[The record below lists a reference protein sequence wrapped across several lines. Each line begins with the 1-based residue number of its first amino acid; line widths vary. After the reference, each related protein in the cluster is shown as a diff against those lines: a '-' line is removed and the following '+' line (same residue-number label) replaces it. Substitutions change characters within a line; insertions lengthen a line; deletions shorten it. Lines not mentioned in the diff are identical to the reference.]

1 MEYRLLSGVKA
12 PSDIKKMSTQQLYEL
27 CFEIR
32 QKMLETV
39 SKNGGHLSSNLGAVE
54 LTVALHRV
62 FDSPRDSIV
71 FDVGHQCYAHK
82 LITGRYENFDT
93 LRKKGGL
100 SGFCR
105 PNESE
110 HDTFYSGHSSTS
122 VSAGLG
128 IATANRLLGNDAYTV
143 TVIGDGSFTGG
154 MVYEALNNGGRS
166 KTKHIIILN
175 DNKMSISEN
184 VGSFAKYLA
193 VIRSKPGYY
202 NLKASTERTLNRI
215 PNVGKK
221 ITKRLYDLK
230 TDLKN
235 KLYSQSTF
243 FEDLGYR
250 YMGPIDGHNI
260 SVLVDALEAAKKV
273 NAPVLLHVNT
283 IKGKGYKFAEDDP
296 SRFHGVGPFDLST
309 GKTKSVPDC
318 FSNKLGEYLCA
329 YAPNN
334 KAICAI
340 TAAMGLGTGI
350 ECFRKSFPDR
360 FFDVGIAEEHAVT
373 FAGGLA
379 KKGMIPVFAVYS
391 TFFQRCYDQVVH
403 DISLQKLKVIF
414 AIDRA
419 GFVGEDGETHN
430 GLMDVAFLS
439 TIPDIIIYSP
449 CCYRSLEAD
458 INNAVNSD
466 KYAVAVRYPRGGQNK
481 NVSVLRYDC
490 VEFSTYGDKN
500 ASACIVTY
508 GRVTSQAI
516 RAVDELSLRNIN
528 VLLISL
534 NRIKPLPEDA
544 IDLMEKTEKVFF
556 FEEGIR
562 SGGIGERTA
571 LRLLERGYKGAF
583 SLTAVN
589 DRFVSQA
596 SVDELLHDYGLDT
609 DGIVSKISE
618 DFLSD
623 GKSKT

>member
-1 MEYRLLSGVKA
+1 MEYKLLSGIKA
-12 PSDIKKMSTQQLYEL
+12 PSDVKKMNTEQLNEL

-54 LTVALHRV
+54 LTVALHKV
-62 FDSPRDSIV
+62 FDSPKDSIV

-82 LITGRYENFDT
+82 LITGRYASFGT
-93 LRKKGGL
+93 LRKKDGL

-128 IATANRLLGNDAYTV
+128 IATANRLLDNGNYTV

-215 PNVGKK
+215 PSVGKK
-221 ITKRLYDLK
+221 ITKKLYDLK

-235 KLYSQSTF
+235 RLYTQSTF

-283 IKGKGYKFAEDDP
+283 IKGKGYRFAEEDP
-296 SRFHGVGPFDLST
+296 SRFHGVGPFDLAT
-309 GKTKSVPDC
+309 GKTQSAADC
-318 FSNKLGEYLCA
+318 FSDKLGEYLCK
-329 YAPNN
+329 YAPAN
-334 KAICAI
+334 KKMCAI
-340 TAAMGLGTGI
+340 TAAMGLGTGL

-373 FAGGLA
+373 FASGLA
-379 KKGMIPVFAVYS
+379 KKGMLPVFAVYS
-391 TFFQRCYDQVVH
+391 TFFQRCYDQLVH

-439 TIPDIIIYSP
+439 TIPDIIVYSP

-458 INNAVNSD
+458 INNAVNAD
-466 KYAVAVRYPRGGQNK
+466 EAAVAVRYPRGGQAD
-481 NVSVLRYDC
+481 NVSVLQYDC

-500 ASACIVTY
+500 AEICIATY

-516 RAVDELSLRNIN
+516 KAVDELSAQNIN

-534 NRIKPLPEDA
+534 NRIKPLPENAVD
-544 IDLMEKTEKVFF
+544 IMFTMKKVFF

-562 SGGIGERTA
+562 SGGIGEKTGF
-571 LRLLERGYKGAF
+571 RLLERGYKGAF

-596 SVDELLHDYGLDT
+596 TVGELLHEYGLDAE
-609 DGIVSKISE
+609 GIVKKISE
-618 DFLSD
+618 DF
-623 GKSKT
+623 

>member
-1 MEYRLLSGVKA
+1 MEYKLLSGIKA
-12 PSDIKKMSTQQLYEL
+12 PSDVKKMNTEQLNEL

-54 LTVALHRV
+54 LTVALHKV
-62 FDSPRDSIV
+62 FDSPKDSIV

-82 LITGRYENFDT
+82 LITGRYASFGT
-93 LRKKGGL
+93 LRKKDGL

-128 IATANRLLGNDAYTV
+128 IATANRLLDNGNYTV

-215 PNVGKK
+215 PSVGKK
-221 ITKRLYDLK
+221 ITKKLYDLK

-235 KLYSQSTF
+235 RLYTQSTF

-283 IKGKGYKFAEDDP
+283 IKGKGYRFAEEDP
-296 SRFHGVGPFDLST
+296 SRFHGVGPFDLAT
-309 GKTKSVPDC
+309 GKTQSAADC
-318 FSNKLGEYLCA
+318 FSDKLGEYLCK
-329 YAPNN
+329 YAPAN
-334 KAICAI
+334 KKMCAI
-340 TAAMGLGTGI
+340 TAAMGLGTGL

-373 FAGGLA
+373 FASGLA
-379 KKGMIPVFAVYS
+379 KKGMLPVFAVYS
-391 TFFQRCYDQVVH
+391 TFFQRCYDQLVH

-439 TIPDIIIYSP
+439 TIPDIIVYSP

-458 INNAVNSD
+458 INNAVNAD
-466 KYAVAVRYPRGGQNK
+466 EAAVAVRYPRGGQAD
-481 NVSVLRYDC
+481 NVSVLQYDC

-500 ASACIVTY
+500 AEICIATY

-516 RAVDELSLRNIN
+516 KAVDELSAQNIN

-534 NRIKPLPEDA
+534 NRIKPLPENAVD
-544 IDLMEKTEKVFF
+544 IMFTMKKVFF

-562 SGGIGERTA
+562 SGGIGEKTGF
-571 LRLLERGYKGAF
+571 RLLERGYKGAF

-596 SVDELLHDYGLDT
+596 TVGELLHEYGLDAER
-609 DGIVSKISE
+609 IVNKISE
-618 DFLSD
+618 DF
-623 GKSKT
+623 

>member
-1 MEYRLLSGVKA
+1 MEYKLLSGIKA
-12 PSDIKKMSTQQLYEL
+12 PSDVKKMNTEQLNEL

-39 SKNGGHLSSNLGAVE
+39 SQNGGHLSSNLGAVE
-54 LTVALHRV
+54 LTVALHKV
-62 FDSPRDSIV
+62 FDSPKDSIV

-82 LITGRYENFDT
+82 LITGRYASFGT
-93 LRKKGGL
+93 LRKKDGL

-128 IATANRLLGNDAYTV
+128 IATANRLLDNGNYTV

-215 PNVGKK
+215 PSVGKK
-221 ITKRLYDLK
+221 ITKKLYDLK

-235 KLYSQSTF
+235 RLYAQSTF

-283 IKGKGYKFAEDDP
+283 IKGKGYRFAEEDP
-296 SRFHGVGPFDLST
+296 SRFHGVGPFDLAT
-309 GKTKSVPDC
+309 GKTQSAADC
-318 FSNKLGEYLCA
+318 FSDKLGEYLCK
-329 YAPNN
+329 YAPAN
-334 KAICAI
+334 KKMCAI
-340 TAAMGLGTGI
+340 TAAMGLGTGL

-373 FAGGLA
+373 FASGLA
-379 KKGMIPVFAVYS
+379 KKGMLPVFAVYS
-391 TFFQRCYDQVVH
+391 TFFQRCYDQLVH

-439 TIPDIIIYSP
+439 TIPDIIVYSP

-458 INNAVNSD
+458 INNAVNAD
-466 KYAVAVRYPRGGQNK
+466 EAAVAVRYPRGGQAD
-481 NVSVLRYDC
+481 NVSVLQYDC

-500 ASACIVTY
+500 AEICIATY

-516 RAVDELSLRNIN
+516 KAVDELSAQNIN

-534 NRIKPLPEDA
+534 NRIKPLPENAVD
-544 IDLMEKTEKVFF
+544 IMYTMKKVFF

-562 SGGIGERTA
+562 SGGIGEKTGF
-571 LRLLERGYKGAF
+571 RLLERGYKGAF

-596 SVDELLHDYGLDT
+596 TVGELLHEYGLDAE
-609 DGIVSKISE
+609 GIVKKISE
-618 DFLSD
+618 DF
-623 GKSKT
+623 

>member
-1 MEYRLLSGVKA
+1 MEYKLLSGIKA
-12 PSDIKKMSTQQLYEL
+12 PSDVKKMNTEQLNEL

-54 LTVALHRV
+54 LTVALHKV
-62 FDSPRDSIV
+62 FDSPKDSIV

-82 LITGRYENFDT
+82 LITGRYESFGT
-93 LRKKGGL
+93 LRKKDGL

-128 IATANRLLGNDAYTV
+128 IATANRLLDNGNYTV

-215 PNVGKK
+215 PSVGKK
-221 ITKRLYDLK
+221 ITKKLYDLK

-235 KLYSQSTF
+235 RLYTQSTF

-283 IKGKGYKFAEDDP
+283 IKGKGYRFAEEDP
-296 SRFHGVGPFDLST
+296 SRFHGVGPFDLAT
-309 GKTKSVPDC
+309 GKTQSAADC
-318 FSNKLGEYLCA
+318 FSDKLGEYLCK
-329 YAPNN
+329 YAPAN
-334 KAICAI
+334 KKMCAI
-340 TAAMGLGTGI
+340 TAAMGLGTGL

-373 FAGGLA
+373 FASGLA
-379 KKGMIPVFAVYS
+379 KKGMLPVFAVYS
-391 TFFQRCYDQVVH
+391 TFFQRCYDQLVH

-439 TIPDIIIYSP
+439 TIPDIIVYSP

-458 INNAVNSD
+458 INNAVNAD
-466 KYAVAVRYPRGGQNK
+466 EAAVAVRYPRGGQAD
-481 NVSVLRYDC
+481 NVSVLQYDC

-500 ASACIVTY
+500 AEICIATY

-516 RAVDELSLRNIN
+516 KAVDELSAQNIN

-534 NRIKPLPEDA
+534 NRIKPLPENAVD
-544 IDLMEKTEKVFF
+544 IMFTMKKVFF

-562 SGGIGERTA
+562 SGGIGEKTGF
-571 LRLLERGYKGAF
+571 RLLERGYKGAF

-596 SVDELLHDYGLDT
+596 TVGELLHEYGLDAE
-609 DGIVSKISE
+609 GIVKKISE
-618 DFLSD
+618 DF
-623 GKSKT
+623 

>member
-1 MEYRLLSGVKA
+1 MEYKLLPGIKA
-12 PSDIKKMSTQQLYEL
+12 PSDVKKMNTEQLNEL

-39 SKNGGHLSSNLGAVE
+39 SQNGGHLSSNLGAVE
-54 LTVALHRV
+54 LTVALHKV
-62 FDSPRDSIV
+62 FDSPKDSIV

-82 LITGRYENFDT
+82 LITGRYESFDT
-93 LRKKGGL
+93 LRQKDGL

-128 IATANRLLGNDAYTV
+128 IATANRLLDNGNYTV

-221 ITKRLYDLK
+221 ITKKLYDLK

-235 KLYSQSTF
+235 KLYTQSTF

-283 IKGKGYKFAEDDP
+283 IKGKGYKFAEEDP
-296 SRFHGVGPFDLST
+296 SRFHGVGPFDLAT
-309 GKTKSVPDC
+309 GKTQSALDC
-318 FSNKLGEYLCA
+318 FSDKLGEYLCK
-329 YAPNN
+329 YAPAN
-334 KAICAI
+334 KKMCAI
-340 TAAMGLGTGI
+340 TAAMGLGTGL

-373 FAGGLA
+373 FASGLA
-379 KKGMIPVFAVYS
+379 KKGMLPVFAVYS
-391 TFFQRCYDQVVH
+391 TFFQRCYDQLVH
-403 DISLQKLKVIF
+403 DISLQKLKDPQRSYGRCFPFNNTGYHRIF
-414 AIDRA
+414 
-419 GFVGEDGETHN
+419 
-430 GLMDVAFLS
+430 
-439 TIPDIIIYSP
+439 
-449 CCYRSLEAD
+449 
-458 INNAVNSD
+458 
-466 KYAVAVRYPRGGQNK
+466 
-481 NVSVLRYDC
+481 SVL
-490 VEFSTYGDKN
+490 
-500 ASACIVTY
+500 
-508 GRVTSQAI
+508 
-516 RAVDELSLRNIN
+516 L
-528 VLLISL
+528 
-534 NRIKPLPEDA
+534 PLA
-544 IDLMEKTEKVFF
+544 
-556 FEEGIR
+556 
-562 SGGIGERTA
+562 
-571 LRLLERGYKGAF
+571 
-583 SLTAVN
+583 
-589 DRFVSQA
+589 
-596 SVDELLHDYGLDT
+596 
-609 DGIVSKISE
+609 
-618 DFLSD
+618 
-623 GKSKT
+623 

>member
-1 MEYRLLSGVKA
+1 MEYKLLSGIKA
-12 PSDIKKMSTQQLYEL
+12 PSDVKKMNTEQLNEL

-39 SKNGGHLSSNLGAVE
+39 SQNGGHLSSNLGAVE
-54 LTVALHRV
+54 LTVALHKV
-62 FDSPRDSIV
+62 FDSPKDSIV

-82 LITGRYENFDT
+82 LITGRYASFGT
-93 LRKKGGL
+93 LRKKDGL

-128 IATANRLLGNDAYTV
+128 IATANRLLDNGNYTV

-215 PNVGKK
+215 PSVGKK
-221 ITKRLYDLK
+221 ITKKLYDLK

-235 KLYSQSTF
+235 KLYTQSTF

-283 IKGKGYKFAEDDP
+283 IKGKGYRFAEEDP
-296 SRFHGVGPFDLST
+296 SRFHGVGPFDLAT
-309 GKTKSVPDC
+309 GKTQSAADC
-318 FSNKLGEYLCA
+318 FSDKLGEYLCK
-329 YAPNN
+329 YAPAN
-334 KAICAI
+334 KKMCAI
-340 TAAMGLGTGI
+340 TAAMGLGTGL

-373 FAGGLA
+373 FASGLA
-379 KKGMIPVFAVYS
+379 KKGMLPVFAVYS
-391 TFFQRCYDQVVH
+391 TFFQRCYDQLVH

-439 TIPDIIIYSP
+439 TIPDIIVYSP

-458 INNAVNSD
+458 INNAVNAD
-466 KYAVAVRYPRGGQNK
+466 EAAVAVRYPRGGQAD
-481 NVSVLRYDC
+481 NVSVLQYDC

-500 ASACIVTY
+500 AEICIATY

-516 RAVDELSLRNIN
+516 KAVDELSAQNIN

-534 NRIKPLPEDA
+534 NRIKPLPENAVDIMFA
-544 IDLMEKTEKVFF
+544 MKKVFF

-562 SGGIGERTA
+562 SGGIGEKTGF
-571 LRLLERGYKGAF
+571 RLLERGYKGAF

-596 SVDELLHDYGLDT
+596 TVGELLHEYGLDAE
-609 DGIVSKISE
+609 GIVKKISE
-618 DFLSD
+618 DF
-623 GKSKT
+623 